1 MRAKREM
8 ENKILLI
15 LPHTFQQLKK
25 KKKKKKKKN
34 DVNARGAPS
43 SARVDVATIIGA
55 TEVAR

>member
-1 MRAKREM
+1 M

-15 LPHTFQQLKK
+15 LPHTFQQL
-25 KKKKKKKKN
+25 KKKKKN

>member
-1 MRAKREM
+1 MP
-8 ENKILLI
+8 LL
-15 LPHTFQQLKK
+15 KKKKEK

-43 SARVDVATIIGA
+43 SARVDVDTIIGA

>member
-15 LPHTFQQLKK
+15 LPHTFQQL

>member
-1 MRAKREM
+1 M

>member
-1 MRAKREM
+1 M

-15 LPHTFQQLKK
+15 LPHTFQQLK

>member
-15 LPHTFQQLKK
+15 LPHTFQQLK